1 MEEEKRDG
9 QKTVVAFISG
19 LLIGGL
25 LMWVFGGAQSK
36 KNGAEMV
43 KKDDGQAMQQ
53 GADANAT
60 QPTTDTTAPVDANAG
75 TPKVEVATGGAG
87 SLAVADQKAGMKVA
101 LGDVKFPANGGW
113 IAVQNIAGDKLGT
126 TIGASRFDVKAGLIP
141 KEISLI
147 GGTVAGKSYA
157 VVFHS
162 TDGDR
167 SYTSATDKV
176 VMGADG
182 KPLAAMF
189 KAQ

>member
-36 KNGAEMV
+36 KGGPDMV
-43 KKDDGQAMQQ
+43 KKDDTQNVQ
-53 GADANAT
+53 GTDANTT
-60 QPTTDTTAPVDANAG
+60 QPTDTTAAVDANAG

-87 SLAVADQKAGMKVA
+87 SIAVADQKASMKVT

-126 TIGASRFDVKAGLIP
+126 TIGAARFDVKAGLIP
-141 KEISLI
+141 KTIDLI
-147 GGTVAGKSYA
+147 GSTVAGKSYA
-157 VVFHS
+157 VVFHG
-162 TDGDR
+162 TDGDHM
-167 SYTSATDKV
+167 YASATDKV

-182 KPLAAMF
+182 KPLATTF
-189 KAQ
+189 KAE

>member
-36 KNGAEMV
+36 KNGVDMV

-60 QPTTDTTAPVDANAG
+60 QPTDTAAAVDANAG

-87 SLAVADQKAGMKVA
+87 SLVVADQKASMKVT

-126 TIGASRFDVKAGLIP
+126 TIGAARFDVKGGLIP
-141 KEISLI
+141 KTIDLI
-147 GGTVAGKSYA
+147 GSTVAGKSYA
-157 VVFHS
+157 VVFHG
-162 TDGDR
+162 TDGDHM
-167 SYTSATDKV
+167 YASATDKV

-182 KPLAAMF
+182 KPLATMF
-189 KAQ
+189 KAE